1 MAERTV
7 VLGMTLCDSSLRP
20 AAALTVFAAALLVAG
35 CGGGEGDAA
44 PGNPSNNTSVCAYT
58 KRVGSAGRVYA
69 QMAVTPVSLE
79 PATCSAFNGR
89 FGGRRIPPVG
99 KMGTGHVYCRWNKN
113 GSSYTIKF
121 GVFASSRTTGLAFC
135 RSFHPGHGFKRY
147 FG

>member
-1 MAERTV
+1 MSVPGRWAIV
-7 VLGMTLCDSSLRP
+7 
-20 AAALTVFAAALLVAG
+20 ALLFAAAAAG
-35 CGGGEGDAA
+35 CGGGKGGGKGGVTPGNPSVT

-58 KRVGSAGRVYA
+58 KRVGSMSRVYV

-99 KMGTGHVYCRWNKN
+99 RMGTGHVYCGYSKS

-121 GVFASSRTTGLAFC
+121 GVFASSRATGLAFC
-135 RSFHPGHGFKRY
+135 RSFPPGQGFRRDV
-147 FG
+147 

>member
-1 MAERTV
+1 MSVPGQWAMV
-7 VLGMTLCDSSLRP
+7 AFL
-20 AAALTVFAAALLVAG
+20 FAAAAAG
-35 CGGGEGDAA
+35 CGGKGGAP

-58 KRVGSAGRVYA
+58 KRVGSVGRVYV

-99 KMGTGHVYCRWNKN
+99 RMGTGHVYCGYSKS

-121 GVFASSRTTGLAFC
+121 GVFASSRATGLAFC
-135 RSFHPGHGFKRY
+135 RSFPPGQGFRRDV
-147 FG
+147 

>member
-1 MAERTV
+1 MSVPGRWAMV
-7 VLGMTLCDSSLRP
+7 AFL
-20 AAALTVFAAALLVAG
+20 FAAAAAG
-35 CGGGEGDAA
+35 CGGGKGGVTPGNPSVTPGNPSVT

-58 KRVGSAGRVYA
+58 KRVGSVGRVYV

-99 KMGTGHVYCRWNKN
+99 RMGTGHVYCGYSKS

-121 GVFASSRTTGLAFC
+121 GVFASSRATGLAFC
-135 RSFHPGHGFKRY
+135 RSFPPGQGFRRDV
-147 FG
+147 